1 MRPIAGIAEADR
13 LAFGVKENARRLHR
27 YAYVEQRLLVA
38 FAGHLIGTPEWEMKY
53 ALGRHLWEDSEHA
66 TWLRE
71 RLTQLRTSEGAID
84 HPPDEQLAI
93 MMDEALQA
101 GDTVELLAGYYGVVK
116 TRLLAAYRRHLAET
130 QPLVDFPTVR
140 LLRFIIGE
148 EEEQLVW
155 AGEALAELTENSD
168 AKARAAA
175 WQAHLESYL
184 TAAGGIVGDEPRPA
198 EFPRPDRSLSP
209 AKLPK
214 LPARDSRFAL
224 CGEFLD
230 NGYAKANT
238 AERSILMARVRLN
251 EMAAVE
257 NVASTLYQ
265 TTGMPW
271 DYYHDLARHLWDEV
285 RHSCFGQV
293 WLEQAGRR
301 AEEFPVRMSI
311 TDFYSTL
318 TPLERYVLLGIAIEN
333 GAMKYPPGKRLEY
346 EWCRDVAKDALPTV
360 FQDYDWA
367 DEVLHAQIARRWV
380 AAQLSPNRRV
390 MQTEADRLRDALN
403 AAKPQW
409 TAEDRYAHLDASTPI
424 DGDKRR
430 SQPVGA
436 NDE

>member
-1 MRPIAGIAEADR
+1 MRPIAGIIDAR
-13 LAFGVKENARRLHR
+13 RIAFGVKENARRLHR

-38 FAGHLIGTPEWEMKY
+38 FAGHLVGTSEWEVKY

-71 RLTQLRTSEGAID
+71 RVTQLRTSEGAID
-84 HPPDEQLAI
+84 HAPDGRLALL
-93 MMDEALQA
+93 MDEALEA
-101 GDTVELLAGYYGVVK
+101 RDTVELLAGYYGVIK

-140 LLRFIIGE
+140 LLKFIIAE

-155 AGEALAELTENSD
+155 ANEALAELTEDSE
-168 AKARAAA
+168 ARARAVA
-175 WQAHLESYL
+175 WQAQLERYL
-184 TAAGGIVGDEPRPA
+184 SAAGGVVGDEPGPA
-198 EFPRPDRSLSP
+198 EMSPPDRSRVP

-230 NGYAKANT
+230 SGYARANT

-257 NVASTLYQ
+257 NIASTLYQ

-301 AEEFPVRMSI
+301 VDEFPMRMSI
-311 TDFYSTL
+311 TDFYTTL

-346 EWCRDVAKDALPTV
+346 EWCRDVANDALPTV

-380 AAQLSPNRRV
+380 SAQLSPNRRV
-390 MQTEADRLRDALN
+390 MQAEADRLRDALN

-409 TAEDRYAHLDASTPI
+409 TAEERYADLAAASPLADDARP
-424 DGDKRR
+424 G
-430 SQPVGA
+430 QPVGA